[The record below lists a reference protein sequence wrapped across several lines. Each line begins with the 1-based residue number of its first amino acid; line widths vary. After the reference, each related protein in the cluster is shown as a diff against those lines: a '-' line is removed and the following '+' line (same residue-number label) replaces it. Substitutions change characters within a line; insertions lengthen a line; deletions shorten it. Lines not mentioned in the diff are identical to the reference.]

1 METKDG
7 IKHYKLIAVH
17 AGLERG
23 KDVQE
28 QLNSLKAK
36 DSKVP
41 KIECLSGRKNVWDI
55 PNVRTQNSYTYQL
68 CCSFNETEFK
78 LNSSLG

>member
-7 IKHYKLIAVH
+7 IKHCKLIGVH
-17 AGLERG
+17 AGLEKG

-28 QLNSLKAK
+28 QLKLLKAK
-36 DSKVP
+36 DTKVP

-55 PNVRTQNSYTYQL
+55 PEVMTLKS
-68 CCSFNETEFK
+68 
-78 LNSSLG
+78 

>member
-1 METKDG
+1 METEEE

-23 KDVQE
+23 KDVEE
-28 QLNSLKAK
+28 QLKLLKAK
-36 DSKVP
+36 ETKVP

-55 PNVRTQNSYTYQL
+55 PKVGTQSRTHISCVVL
-68 CCSFNETEFK
+68 LMKMK
-78 LNSSLG
+78 LNSSLS